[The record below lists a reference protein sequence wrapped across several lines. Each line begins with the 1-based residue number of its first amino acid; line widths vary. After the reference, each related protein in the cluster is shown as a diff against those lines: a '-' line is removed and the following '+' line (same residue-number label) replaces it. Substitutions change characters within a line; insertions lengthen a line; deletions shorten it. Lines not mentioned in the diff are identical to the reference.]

1 MNIGITI
8 INDSINIMNI
18 NYVIFN
24 SNGRETIVI
33 FKHNDEK
40 IVEVLNGW
48 LGLNDIVEKLSAKY
62 L

>member
-8 INDSINIMNI
+8 INDSINITNI

-33 FKHNDEK
+33 FKHKKEQK
-40 IVEVLNGW
+40 VEVFKGW
-48 LGLNDIVEKLSAKY
+48 LSLNDVVEKLSVKY